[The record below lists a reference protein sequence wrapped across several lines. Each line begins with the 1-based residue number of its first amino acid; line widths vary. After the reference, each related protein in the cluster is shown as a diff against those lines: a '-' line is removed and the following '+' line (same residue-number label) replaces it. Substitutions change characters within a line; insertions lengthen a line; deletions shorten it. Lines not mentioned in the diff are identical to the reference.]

1 MLSISYFISVR
12 GFFHK
17 GGWFLENETTRA
29 LSKSVLIS
37 SMYSFR
43 RLKHIVIRGIL
54 WHLPIS
60 GTGIYLFL
68 GFFNAW
74 NMKFRLIFLQ
84 QFVAVNIWTFL
95 QQMKARRE
103 ILCVPEVDQSRQS
116 LSVVVSRLSL
126 YLLIDWNCSRN
137 EYNGW
142 NRWLPR
148 VLSEHW
154 KTQI

>member
-1 MLSISYFISVR
+1 MSISYFISVR
-12 GFFHK
+12 GFFPQ
-17 GGWFLENETTRA
+17 GGLISGNETTRA

-37 SMYSFR
+37 SMYSLR

-54 WHLPIS
+54 RRLSIS
-60 GTGIYLFL
+60 GTGVYLLL

-74 NMKFRLIFLQ
+74 NMKFQLIFLQ
-84 QFVAVNIWTFL
+84 QFVAVNIRTFL
-95 QQMKARRE
+95 QQMKARRN
-103 ILCVPEVDQSRQS
+103 ILCVPEVNQSGQS

-126 YLLIDWNCSRN
+126 YLLIDWDCSRN